1 MLKKRDLIDPFNR
14 AISYLRISVTDR
26 CDFRCTYCMSEK
38 MKFLPKKDVLSL
50 EELDQI
56 TSAFIEL
63 GVQKLRVTGGE
74 PLVRKEILSFFK
86 NASRHLKNGS
96 LKELTLTTNGSQL
109 DRYAQDLFNYGVRRV
124 NVSLD
129 TLNEK
134 KFKLLTR
141 LGDIDKV
148 IKGIMKAKSVGLKV
162 KINFVALKNV
172 NEDELFQM
180 LEWCENNQFDLTF
193 IEVMPL
199 GDFESEHRL
208 DQYWSLMDL
217 QSQIEQKWTL
227 KNLDLNTGGPAR
239 YFQILETNQKIGF
252 ITPLSHNFCATCNRV
267 RLTCTGEL
275 HTCLGQNNKTDLRDI
290 VRRYPDDIEMLKHH
304 IEAAIFK
311 KPKAHSF
318 SYDNDEVSGQL
329 SRYMS
334 HTGG

>member
-1 MLKKRDLIDPFNR
+1 
-14 AISYLRISVTDR
+14 
-26 CDFRCTYCMSEK
+26 MSEK
-38 MKFLPKKDVLSL
+38 MKFLPKRDVLSL

-86 NASRHLKNGS
+86 TASRHLENGG

-109 DRYAQDLFNYGVRRV
+109 DRYAQDLFNSGVRRV

-148 IKGIMKAKSVGLKV
+148 IKGIMQAKSVGLKV

-180 LEWCENNQFDLTF
+180 LEWCERNQFDLTF

-227 KNLDLNTGGPAR
+227 QNLSL
-239 YFQILETNQKIGF
+239 I
-252 ITPLSHNFCATCNRV
+252 
-267 RLTCTGEL
+267 
-275 HTCLGQNNKTDLRDI
+275 
-290 VRRYPDDIEMLKHH
+290 H
-304 IEAAIFK
+304 I
-311 KPKAHSF
+311 
-318 SYDNDEVSGQL
+318 
-329 SRYMS
+329 
-334 HTGG
+334 